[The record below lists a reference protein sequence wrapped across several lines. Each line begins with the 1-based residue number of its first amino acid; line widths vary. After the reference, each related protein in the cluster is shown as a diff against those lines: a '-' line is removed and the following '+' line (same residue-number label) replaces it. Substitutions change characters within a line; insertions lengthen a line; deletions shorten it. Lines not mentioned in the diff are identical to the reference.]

1 MEVMVVVL
9 VVMMLLMV
17 DDSVDRYD
25 VVDTV
30 MVLSVGGR
38 AK

>member
-17 DDSVDRYD
+17 DDSVDRYV
-25 VVDTV
+25 VVDINGV
-30 MVLSVGGR
+30 VSWR
-38 AK
+38 

>member
-17 DDSVDRYD
+17 DDSVDRYV
-25 VVDTV
+25 VVDSNGV
-30 MVLSVGGR
+30 VSWR
-38 AK
+38 